1 MTTVAQAYVQI
12 VPSARG
18 FGRALD
24 GQIGPDAERSG
35 RTAGRVLGQ
44 ALSTEAAQAAVRA
57 ANSGIIAARKREAD
71 AAGAARVAELKLQEL
86 RDSGKAKASQIASA
100 EEALAKATR
109 NSAAAASATAKA
121 QGELARAQARLKEAG
136 ESAARSQ
143 QTLAVETGKLE
154 KTSSRMSGIWGAL
167 GGIAKTGAL
176 AITAAGVFGAK
187 AGIETAAGMEQARIS
202 FATML
207 GSGQKAEA
215 FLKQLADFAA
225 KTPFEF
231 PELQTAAK
239 SLVSAGFSADKV
251 IPIMRTL
258 GDVTSGM
265 GTGSEGVKRATIALQ
280 QMSAAGKITGE
291 DLNQLRDAGVPV
303 FDLLAAATGKSKEA
317 IADLAAKGKLG
328 KKEMEQL
335 FDALGSG
342 KGLERF
348 NGLME
353 KQSQSLSG
361 LWSTFTDT
369 LNVGLGQAIEPLIP
383 MLKDGLGGAI
393 QFLAEWLP
401 MVGTGIQSAV
411 TWFQSLGSST
421 AGASSSF
428 SGIVTAVRGFIDVA
442 LPIVQQFTDGMRQR
456 LEPMMPMIQSIFG
469 TIGEIVSAAMTF
481 VQTVIQQVT
490 TVISYVWN
498 NWGQGIMNVLGV
510 VFGSLAGIVQGALN
524 VVKGI
529 IQTVTAI
536 IKGDWSGA
544 WEGIKGIVSG
554 AWQAITSAV
563 SGAAGT
569 LFEIVKGIPP
579 KIVEALSG
587 LRDKLWS
594 VGEQMIQGLIG
605 GIKQM
610 AANVAQA
617 ARDVVTNAIN
627 AAKSVLGIG
636 SPSKVF
642 MEIGGFAGAGL
653 RIGLENSGDRVAGAA
668 RSLALSAAG
677 AARVRLASAGVAA
690 APSFPS
696 TVILRV
702 GDREFASYVDERAT
716 ATLSS
721 VGRAAVR
728 RG

>member
-1 MTTVAQAYVQI
+1 VTTVAQAYVQI

-18 FGRALD
+18 FSRELD
-24 GQIGPDAERSG
+24 GQIGPDLDASG
-35 RTAGRVLGQ
+35 RLGGQ
-44 ALSTEAAQAAVRA
+44 RLGSSMSSSFGAAV
-57 ANSGIIAARKREAD
+57 G
-71 AAGAARVAELKLQEL
+71 
-86 RDSGKAKASQIASA
+86 
-100 EEALAKATR
+100 
-109 NSAAAASATAKA
+109 
-121 QGELARAQARLKEAG
+121 
-136 ESAARSQ
+136 
-143 QTLAVETGKLE
+143 TL
-154 KTSSRMSGIWGAL
+154 
-167 GGIAKTGAL
+167 AKTGVVAL
-176 AITAAGVFGAK
+176 AAVGVMGAK

-202 FATML
+202 FTTML

-401 MVGTGIQSAV
+401 RVGTGIQSAV

-469 TIGEIVSAAMTF
+469 TIGGIVTSVMELISAT
-481 VQTVIQQVT
+481 IT
-490 TVISYVWN
+490 TVTAGIKLVWD
-498 NWGQGIMNVLGV
+498 NWGQGIMDVITF
-510 VFGSLAGIVQGALN
+510 VFGVIGPIIDGAL
-524 VVKGI
+524 KFIQGI

-536 IKGDWSGA
+536 IKGDWSTA
-544 WEGIKGIVSG
+544 WETIKGAVGAAWDGIKEGVGKGLGWLQERLTELPGKILGWVGDLSRLLVDKGVDIVNGLIKGIASMG
-554 AWQAITSAV
+554 TTL
-563 SGAAGT
+563 AGW
-569 LFEIVKGIPP
+569 LKSWILEHIPGP
-579 KIVEALSG
+579 I
-587 LRDKLWS
+587 
-594 VGEQMIQGLIG
+594 
-605 GIKQM
+605 
-610 AANVAQA
+610 AQA
-617 ARDVVTNAIN
+617 LDMA
-627 AAKSVLGIG
+627 
-636 SPSKVF
+636 SPSRVTAEQGRNVVRGLTLG
-642 MEIGGFAGAGL
+642 MGAGSREL
-653 RIGLENSGDRVAGAA
+653 DNTVASIARRINFTGDSRAASGIA
-668 RSLALSAAG
+668 
-677 AARVRLASAGVAA
+677 
-690 APSFPS
+690 PS
-696 TVILRV
+696 TVSRTAPYATSDLESAVRNGMQGMTVRFDRVSTV
-702 GDREFASYVDERAT
+702 GDYVLGVLDSAQSRE
-716 ATLSS
+716 
-721 VGRAAVR
+721 AVYS
-728 RG
+728 

>member
-24 GQIGPDAERSG
+24 GQIGPDLDASG
-35 RTAGRVLGQ
+35 RLGGQ
-44 ALSTEAAQAAVRA
+44 RLGSSLSSGFGAAVG
-57 ANSGIIAARKREAD
+57 S
-71 AAGAARVAELKLQEL
+71 L
-86 RDSGKAKASQIASA
+86 
-100 EEALAKATR
+100 
-109 NSAAAASATAKA
+109 
-121 QGELARAQARLKEAG
+121 
-136 ESAARSQ
+136 
-143 QTLAVETGKLE
+143 
-154 KTSSRMSGIWGAL
+154 
-167 GGIAKTGAL
+167 AKTGAVAL
-176 AITAAGVFGAK
+176 AAVGVMGAK

-202 FATML
+202 FTTML
-207 GSGQKAEA
+207 GSGQKAES

-239 SLVSAGFSADKV
+239 SLVSAGFGADKV

-393 QFLAEWLP
+393 KFLSEWLP
-401 MVGTGIQSAV
+401 KVGTGIQSAV

-510 VFGSLAGIVQGALN
+510 VFGALAGIVQGALN

-563 SGAAGT
+563 SGAAAT

-587 LRDKLWS
+587 LRDELWS

-605 GIKQM
+605 GIEQM

-617 ARDVVTNAIN
+617 ARDVVTDAIN
-627 AAKSVLGIG
+627 AAKSVLRIS
-636 SPSKVF
+636 SPSRVF
-642 MEIGGFAGAGL
+642 MEIGAHTGAGL
-653 RIGLENSGDRVAGAA
+653 ALGLASSGDGVSRAA
-668 RSLALSAAG
+668 RNLADRVSVSARQRLSAPPVG
-677 AARVRLASAGVAA
+677 SSTSGTDPAALASAVRGALHGARLDLGPV
-690 APSFPS
+690 SS
-696 TVILRV
+696 ITDRV
-702 GDREFASYVDERAT
+702 W
-716 ATLSS
+716 ATLDLAQS
-721 VGRAAVR
+721 REAVYA
-728 RG
+728 

>member
-24 GQIGPDAERSG
+24 GQIGPDLDASG
-35 RTAGRVLGQ
+35 RLGGQ
-44 ALSTEAAQAAVRA
+44 RLGSSLSSGFGAAVG
-57 ANSGIIAARKREAD
+57 S
-71 AAGAARVAELKLQEL
+71 L
-86 RDSGKAKASQIASA
+86 
-100 EEALAKATR
+100 
-109 NSAAAASATAKA
+109 
-121 QGELARAQARLKEAG
+121 
-136 ESAARSQ
+136 
-143 QTLAVETGKLE
+143 
-154 KTSSRMSGIWGAL
+154 
-167 GGIAKTGAL
+167 AKTGAVAL
-176 AITAAGVFGAK
+176 AAVGVMGAK

-202 FATML
+202 FTTML
-207 GSGQKAEA
+207 GSGQKAES

-401 MVGTGIQSAV
+401 RVGTGIQSAV

-428 SGIVTAVRGFIDVA
+428 SGIVAAVRGFIDVA

-469 TIGEIVSAAMTF
+469 TIGGIVTSVMELISAT
-481 VQTVIQQVT
+481 IT
-490 TVISYVWN
+490 TVTAGIKLVWD
-498 NWGQGIMNVLGV
+498 NWGQGIMDVITF
-510 VFGSLAGIVQGALN
+510 VFGVIGPIIDGAL
-524 VVKGI
+524 KFIQGI

-536 IKGDWSGA
+536 IKGDWSTA
-544 WEGIKGIVSG
+544 WETIKGAVGAAWDGIKEGVGKGLGWLQERLTELPGKILGWVGDLSRLLVDKGVDIVNGLIKGIASM
-554 AWQAITSAV
+554 
-563 SGAAGT
+563 GT
-569 LFEIVKGIPP
+569 TLAEWLKSWILEHIPGP
-579 KIVEALSG
+579 I
-587 LRDKLWS
+587 
-594 VGEQMIQGLIG
+594 
-605 GIKQM
+605 
-610 AANVAQA
+610 AQA
-617 ARDVVTNAIN
+617 
-627 AAKSVLGIG
+627 LGMA
-636 SPSKVF
+636 SPSRVTAEQGRNVVRGLTLG
-642 MEIGGFAGAGL
+642 MGAGSREL
-653 RIGLENSGDRVAGAA
+653 DNTVASIARRINFTGDSRSAPPVGSSTSGTDPAA
-668 RSLALSAAG
+668 
-677 AARVRLASAGVAA
+677 LASAVRGALHGARLDLGPV
-690 APSFPS
+690 SS
-696 TVILRV
+696 ITDRV
-702 GDREFASYVDERAT
+702 W
-716 ATLSS
+716 ATLDLAQS
-721 VGRAAVR
+721 REAVYA
-728 RG
+728 

>member
-24 GQIGPDAERSG
+24 GQIGPDLDASG
-35 RTAGRVLGQ
+35 RLGGQ
-44 ALSTEAAQAAVRA
+44 RLGSSLSSGFGAAVG
-57 ANSGIIAARKREAD
+57 S
-71 AAGAARVAELKLQEL
+71 L
-86 RDSGKAKASQIASA
+86 
-100 EEALAKATR
+100 
-109 NSAAAASATAKA
+109 
-121 QGELARAQARLKEAG
+121 
-136 ESAARSQ
+136 
-143 QTLAVETGKLE
+143 
-154 KTSSRMSGIWGAL
+154 
-167 GGIAKTGAL
+167 AKTGAVAL
-176 AITAAGVFGAK
+176 AAVGVMGAK

-202 FATML
+202 FTTML
-207 GSGQKAEA
+207 GSGQKAES

-239 SLVSAGFSADKV
+239 SLVSAGLSADKV

-265 GTGSEGVKRATIALQ
+265 GTGSEGVKRATVALQ

-401 MVGTGIQSAV
+401 KVGTGIQSAV

-428 SGIVTAVRGFIDVA
+428 SGIVAAVRGFIDVA

-469 TIGEIVSAAMTF
+469 TIGGIVTSVMELISAT
-481 VQTVIQQVT
+481 IT
-490 TVISYVWN
+490 TVTAGIKLVWD
-498 NWGQGIMNVLGV
+498 NWGQGIMDVITF
-510 VFGSLAGIVQGALN
+510 VFGVIGPIIDGAL
-524 VVKGI
+524 KFIQGI

-536 IKGDWSGA
+536 IKGDWSTA
-544 WEGIKGIVSG
+544 WETIKGAVGAAWDGIKEGVGKGLDWLQERLTELPGKILGWVGDLSRLLVDKGVDIVN
-554 AWQAITSAV
+554 
-563 SGAAGT
+563 
-569 LFEIVKGIPP
+569 
-579 KIVEALSG
+579 
-587 LRDKLWS
+587 
-594 VGEQMIQGLIG
+594 GLIE
-605 GIKQM
+605 GIASMGTTLAEWLKSWILEHIPGPI
-610 AANVAQA
+610 AQA
-617 ARDVVTNAIN
+617 
-627 AAKSVLGIG
+627 LGMA
-636 SPSKVF
+636 SPSRVTAEQGRNVVRGLTLG
-642 MEIGGFAGAGL
+642 MGAGSREL
-653 RIGLENSGDRVAGAA
+653 DNTVASIARRINFTGDSRSAPPVGSSTSGTDPAA
-668 RSLALSAAG
+668 
-677 AARVRLASAGVAA
+677 LASAVRGALHGARLDLGPV
-690 APSFPS
+690 SS
-696 TVILRV
+696 ITDRV
-702 GDREFASYVDERAT
+702 W
-716 ATLSS
+716 ATLDLAQS
-721 VGRAAVR
+721 REAVYA
-728 RG
+728 

>member
-1 MTTVAQAYVQI
+1 L
-12 VPSARG
+12 SSG
-18 FGRALD
+18 FG
-24 GQIGPDAERSG
+24 
-35 RTAGRVLGQ
+35 
-44 ALSTEAAQAAVRA
+44 AAVG
-57 ANSGIIAARKREAD
+57 S
-71 AAGAARVAELKLQEL
+71 L
-86 RDSGKAKASQIASA
+86 
-100 EEALAKATR
+100 
-109 NSAAAASATAKA
+109 
-121 QGELARAQARLKEAG
+121 
-136 ESAARSQ
+136 
-143 QTLAVETGKLE
+143 
-154 KTSSRMSGIWGAL
+154 
-167 GGIAKTGAL
+167 AKTGAVAL
-176 AITAAGVFGAK
+176 AAVGVMGAK

-202 FATML
+202 FTTML
-207 GSGQKAEA
+207 GSGQKAES

-383 MLKDGLGGAI
+383 LLKDGLGGAI

-401 MVGTGIQSAV
+401 KVGTGIQSAV

-428 SGIVTAVRGFIDVA
+428 SGIVAAVRGFIDVA

-469 TIGEIVSAAMTF
+469 TIGGIVTSVMELISAT
-481 VQTVIQQVT
+481 IT
-490 TVISYVWN
+490 TVTAGIKLVWD
-498 NWGQGIMNVLGV
+498 NWGQGIMDVITF
-510 VFGSLAGIVQGALN
+510 VFGVIGPIIDGAL
-524 VVKGI
+524 KFIQGI

-536 IKGDWSGA
+536 IKGDWSTA
-544 WEGIKGIVSG
+544 WETIKGAVGAAWDGIKEGVGKGLDWLQERLTELPGKILGWVGDLSRLLVDKGVDIVNGLIKGIASM
-554 AWQAITSAV
+554 
-563 SGAAGT
+563 GT
-569 LFEIVKGIPP
+569 TLAEWLKSWILEHIPGP
-579 KIVEALSG
+579 I
-587 LRDKLWS
+587 
-594 VGEQMIQGLIG
+594 
-605 GIKQM
+605 
-610 AANVAQA
+610 AQA
-617 ARDVVTNAIN
+617 
-627 AAKSVLGIG
+627 LGMA
-636 SPSKVF
+636 SPSRVTAEQGRNVVRGLTLG
-642 MEIGGFAGAGL
+642 MGAGSREL
-653 RIGLENSGDRVAGAA
+653 DNTVASIARRINFTGDSRAASGIAPSTVTSGTDPAA
-668 RSLALSAAG
+668 
-677 AARVRLASAGVAA
+677 LASAVRGALHGARLDLGPV
-690 APSFPS
+690 SS
-696 TVILRV
+696 ITDRV
-702 GDREFASYVDERAT
+702 W
-716 ATLSS
+716 ATLDLAQS
-721 VGRAAVR
+721 REAVYA
-728 RG
+728 

>member
-1 MTTVAQAYVQI
+1 L
-12 VPSARG
+12 SSG
-18 FGRALD
+18 FG
-24 GQIGPDAERSG
+24 
-35 RTAGRVLGQ
+35 
-44 ALSTEAAQAAVRA
+44 AAVG
-57 ANSGIIAARKREAD
+57 S
-71 AAGAARVAELKLQEL
+71 L
-86 RDSGKAKASQIASA
+86 
-100 EEALAKATR
+100 
-109 NSAAAASATAKA
+109 
-121 QGELARAQARLKEAG
+121 
-136 ESAARSQ
+136 
-143 QTLAVETGKLE
+143 
-154 KTSSRMSGIWGAL
+154 
-167 GGIAKTGAL
+167 AKTGAVAL
-176 AITAAGVFGAK
+176 AAVGVMGAK

-202 FATML
+202 FTTML
-207 GSGQKAEA
+207 GSGQKAES

-401 MVGTGIQSAV
+401 RVGTGIQSAV

-510 VFGSLAGIVQGALN
+510 VFGALAGIVQGALN

-563 SGAAGT
+563 SGAAAT

-627 AAKSVLGIG
+627 AAKSVLGIS
-636 SPSKVF
+636 SPSRVF
-642 MEIGGFAGAGL
+642 MEIGAHTGAGL
-653 RIGLENSGDRVAGAA
+653 ALGLASSGDGVSRAA
-668 RSLALSAAG
+668 RNLADRVSVSARQRLSAPPVG
-677 AARVRLASAGVAA
+677 SSTSGTDPAALASAVRGALHGARLDLGPV
-690 APSFPS
+690 SS
-696 TVILRV
+696 ITDRV
-702 GDREFASYVDERAT
+702 W
-716 ATLSS
+716 ATLDLAQS
-721 VGRAAVR
+721 REAVYA
-728 RG
+728 

>member
-1 MTTVAQAYVQI
+1 M
-12 VPSARG
+12 
-18 FGRALD
+18 
-24 GQIGPDAERSG
+24 
-35 RTAGRVLGQ
+35 
-44 ALSTEAAQAAVRA
+44 RA
-57 ANSGIIAARKREAD
+57 ANSGIIAARKHEAD

-109 NSAAAASATAKA
+109 NSEAAASATAKA

-176 AITAAGVFGAK
+176 AIAAAGVFGAK
-187 AGIETAAGMEQARIS
+187 AGIETAAGMEQASIA
-202 FATML
+202 FTTML
-207 GSGQKAEA
+207 GDGGKAKA
-215 FLKQLADFAA
+215 LLSDLAKFAA
-225 KTPFEF
+225 ETPFDLVG
-231 PELQTAAK
+231 LQE
-239 SLVSAGFSADKV
+239 SASKMLAVGVGADKV

-258 GDVTSGM
+258 GNVTSGM
-265 GTGSEGVKRATIALQ
+265 GTGAEGIQRATLALQ
-280 QMSAAGKITGE
+280 QMTNKGKITGE
-291 DLNQLRDAGVPV
+291 EMMQLQEAGVNGWTA
-303 FDLLAAATGKSKEA
+303 LAAATGKSVPELQKLSEQ
-317 IADLAAKGKLG
+317 GKLG
-328 KKEMEQL
+328 SESV
-335 FDALGSG
+335 ALLMDTLASG
-342 KGLERF
+342 KGFEKF

-353 KQSQSLSG
+353 AQSKSLSG
-361 LWSTFTDT
+361 LWANLGDT
-369 LNVGLGQAIEPLIP
+369 LNQGLGQAVQPLIP
-383 MLKDGLGGAI
+383 LLKDGLGGAI

-401 MVGTGIQSAV
+401 KVGTGIQSAV

-428 SGIVTAVRGFIDVA
+428 SGIVAAVRGFIDVA

-498 NWGQGIMNVLGV
+498 NWGQGIMNVLSV
-510 VFGSLAGIVQGALN
+510 VFGALAGIVQGALN

-627 AAKSVLGIG
+627 AAKSVLGIS
-636 SPSKVF
+636 SPSRVF
-642 MEIGGFAGAGL
+642 MEIGAHTGAGL
-653 RIGLENSGDRVAGAA
+653 ALGLASSGDGVSRAA
-668 RSLALSAAG
+668 RNLADRVSVSARQRLSAPPVG
-677 AARVRLASAGVAA
+677 SSTSGTDPAALASAVRGALHGARLDLGPV
-690 APSFPS
+690 SS
-696 TVILRV
+696 ITDRV
-702 GDREFASYVDERAT
+702 W
-716 ATLSS
+716 ATLDLAQS
-721 VGRAAVR
+721 REAVYA
-728 RG
+728 

>member
-1 MTTVAQAYVQI
+1 MTTLATAYVQLL
-12 VPSARG
+12 PSMRGIGRQIDDGIGPELDRSGQAGGKRLGSGMSSG
-18 FGRALD
+18 FG
-24 GQIGPDAERSG
+24 
-35 RTAGRVLGQ
+35 
-44 ALSTEAAQAAVRA
+44 AAV
-57 ANSGIIAARKREAD
+57 
-71 AAGAARVAELKLQEL
+71 
-86 RDSGKAKASQIASA
+86 
-100 EEALAKATR
+100 
-109 NSAAAASATAKA
+109 
-121 QGELARAQARLKEAG
+121 
-136 ESAARSQ
+136 
-143 QTLAVETGKLE
+143 
-154 KTSSRMSGIWGAL
+154 
-167 GGIAKTGAL
+167 GGLAKTGAVAL
-176 AITAAGVFGAK
+176 AAVGVMGAK

-202 FATML
+202 FTTML
-207 GSGQKAEA
+207 GSGQKAET

-317 IADLAAKGKLG
+317 IADLAAKGALG
-328 KKEMEQL
+328 KREMEQL

-401 MVGTGIQSAV
+401 KVGTGIQSAV

-421 AGASSSF
+421 AGASSSV

-469 TIGEIVSAAMTF
+469 TIGGIVSAAMELMAA
-481 VQTVIQQVT
+481 VIERVT
-490 TVISYVWN
+490 SVIKAIWDNY
-498 NWGQGIMNVLGV
+498 GQNIMDVITR
-510 VFGSLAGIVQGALN
+510 VFGVIGPIVQGALSFIQ
-524 VVKGI
+524 GI
-529 IQTVTAI
+529 IQSVTAAI
-536 IKGDWSGA
+536 RGDWTGAWEGIKAALSGA
-544 WEGIKGIVSG
+544 WEGIKAGVGSG
-554 AWQAITSAV
+554 LSWVTEQMSQLPGRIL
-563 SGAAGT
+563 GALGSLGSLLYSAGT
-569 LFEIVKGIPP
+569 DL
-579 KIVEALSG
+579 
-587 LRDKLWS
+587 
-594 VGEQMIQGLIG
+594 IQGLLN
-605 GIKQM
+605 GIRAM
-610 AANVAQA
+610 AGNVAQA
-617 ARDVVTNAIN
+617 ARDVVSNAIN
-627 AAKSVLGIG
+627 AAKSALGIN
-636 SPSKVF
+636 SPSRVF
-642 MEIGGFAGAGL
+642 REIGANTGAGLALGLRDSGDWVQRSARDLTDKATVTARTNIADSSSRAGAGP
-653 RIGLENSGDRVAGAA
+653 SGGDIAA
-668 RSLALSAAG
+668 A
-677 AARVRLASAGVAA
+677 VAA
-690 APSFPS
+690 AIDGLAIRITNIDPI
-696 TVILRV
+696 T
-702 GDREFASYVDERAT
+702 RAGHAQLLT
-716 ATLSS
+716 AM
-721 VGRAAVR
+721 GRA
-728 RG
+728 

>member
-1 MTTVAQAYVQI
+1 VTTVAQAYVQI

-24 GQIGPDAERSG
+24 GQIGPDLDASG
-35 RTAGRVLGQ
+35 RLGGQ
-44 ALSTEAAQAAVRA
+44 RLGSSLSSGFGAAVG
-57 ANSGIIAARKREAD
+57 S
-71 AAGAARVAELKLQEL
+71 L
-86 RDSGKAKASQIASA
+86 
-100 EEALAKATR
+100 
-109 NSAAAASATAKA
+109 
-121 QGELARAQARLKEAG
+121 
-136 ESAARSQ
+136 
-143 QTLAVETGKLE
+143 
-154 KTSSRMSGIWGAL
+154 
-167 GGIAKTGAL
+167 AKTGAVAL
-176 AITAAGVFGAK
+176 AAVGVMGAK

-202 FATML
+202 FTTML
-207 GSGQKAEA
+207 GSGQKAES

-317 IADLAAKGKLG
+317 IADLAAKGALG
-328 KKEMEQL
+328 KREMEQL

-383 MLKDGLGGAI
+383 LLKDGLGGAI

-401 MVGTGIQSAV
+401 KVGTGIQSAV

-428 SGIVTAVRGFIDVA
+428 SGIVAAVRGFIDVA

-469 TIGEIVSAAMTF
+469 TIGGIVTSVMELIRAT
-481 VQTVIQQVT
+481 IT
-490 TVISYVWN
+490 TVTAGIKLVWD
-498 NWGQGIMNVLGV
+498 NWGQGIMDVITF
-510 VFGSLAGIVQGALN
+510 VFGVIGPIIDGAL
-524 VVKGI
+524 KFIQGI

-536 IKGDWSGA
+536 IKGDWSTA
-544 WEGIKGIVSG
+544 WETIKGAVGAAWDGIKEGVGKGLGWLQERLTELPGKILGWVGDLSRLLVDKGVDIVN
-554 AWQAITSAV
+554 
-563 SGAAGT
+563 
-569 LFEIVKGIPP
+569 
-579 KIVEALSG
+579 
-587 LRDKLWS
+587 
-594 VGEQMIQGLIG
+594 GLIE
-605 GIKQM
+605 GIASMGTTLAEWLKSWILEHIPGPI
-610 AANVAQA
+610 AQA
-617 ARDVVTNAIN
+617 
-627 AAKSVLGIG
+627 LGMA
-636 SPSKVF
+636 SPSRVTAEQGRNVVRGLTLG
-642 MEIGGFAGAGL
+642 MGAGSREL
-653 RIGLENSGDRVAGAA
+653 DNTVASIARRINFTGDSRAASGIAPSTVTSGTDPAA
-668 RSLALSAAG
+668 
-677 AARVRLASAGVAA
+677 LASAVRGALHGARLDLGPV
-690 APSFPS
+690 SS
-696 TVILRV
+696 ITDRV
-702 GDREFASYVDERAT
+702 W
-716 ATLSS
+716 ATLDLAQS
-721 VGRAAVR
+721 REAVYA
-728 RG
+728 

>member
-24 GQIGPDAERSG
+24 GQIGPDLDASG
-35 RTAGRVLGQ
+35 RLGGQ
-44 ALSTEAAQAAVRA
+44 RLGSSLSSGFGAAVG
-57 ANSGIIAARKREAD
+57 S
-71 AAGAARVAELKLQEL
+71 L
-86 RDSGKAKASQIASA
+86 
-100 EEALAKATR
+100 
-109 NSAAAASATAKA
+109 
-121 QGELARAQARLKEAG
+121 
-136 ESAARSQ
+136 
-143 QTLAVETGKLE
+143 
-154 KTSSRMSGIWGAL
+154 
-167 GGIAKTGAL
+167 AKTGAVAL
-176 AITAAGVFGAK
+176 AAVGVMGAK

-202 FATML
+202 FTTML
-207 GSGQKAEA
+207 GSGQKAES

-265 GTGSEGVKRATIALQ
+265 GTGSEGVKRATVALQ

-383 MLKDGLGGAI
+383 LLKDGLGGAI

-401 MVGTGIQSAV
+401 KVGTGIQSAV

-428 SGIVTAVRGFIDVA
+428 SGIVAAVRGFIDVA

-469 TIGEIVSAAMTF
+469 TIGGIVTSVMELISAT
-481 VQTVIQQVT
+481 IT
-490 TVISYVWN
+490 TVTAGIKLVWD
-498 NWGQGIMNVLGV
+498 NWGQGIMDVITF
-510 VFGSLAGIVQGALN
+510 VFGVIGPIIDGAL
-524 VVKGI
+524 KFIQGI

-536 IKGDWSGA
+536 IKGDWSTA
-544 WEGIKGIVSG
+544 WETIKGAVGAAWDGIKEGVGKGLGWLQERLTELPGKILGWVGDLSRLLVDKGVDIVNGLIKGIASM
-554 AWQAITSAV
+554 
-563 SGAAGT
+563 GT
-569 LFEIVKGIPP
+569 TLAEWLKSWILEHIPGP
-579 KIVEALSG
+579 I
-587 LRDKLWS
+587 
-594 VGEQMIQGLIG
+594 
-605 GIKQM
+605 
-610 AANVAQA
+610 AQA
-617 ARDVVTNAIN
+617 
-627 AAKSVLGIG
+627 LGMA
-636 SPSKVF
+636 SPSRVTAEQGRNVVRGLTLG
-642 MEIGGFAGAGL
+642 MGAGSREL
-653 RIGLENSGDRVAGAA
+653 DNTVASIARRINFTGDSRAASGIAPSTVTSGTDPAA
-668 RSLALSAAG
+668 
-677 AARVRLASAGVAA
+677 LASAVRGALHGARLDLGPV
-690 APSFPS
+690 SS
-696 TVILRV
+696 ITDRV
-702 GDREFASYVDERAT
+702 W
-716 ATLSS
+716 ATLDLAQS
-721 VGRAAVR
+721 REAVYA
-728 RG
+728 